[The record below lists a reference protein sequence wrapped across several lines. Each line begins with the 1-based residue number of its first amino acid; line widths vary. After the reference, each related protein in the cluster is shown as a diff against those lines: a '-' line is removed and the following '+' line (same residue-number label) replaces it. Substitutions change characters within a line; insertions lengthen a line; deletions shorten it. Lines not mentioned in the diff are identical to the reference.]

1 MPLLVSH
8 NQRLALENRHLCDH
22 GQFDSQS
29 FLFLLGK
36 LLLRLTLLALLG
48 LTLLRLIRL
57 IQLGLLLLG
66 LLLLG
71 LILLGLLL
79 QGLGNATWCYMGGR
93 LVTMTVRY
101 VKKNVTH

>member
-8 NQRLALENRHLCDH
+8 NQRLILENRHLCNH
-22 GQFDSQS
+22 GQLGSQS
-29 FLFLLGK
+29 FLFLLGN
-36 LLLRLTLLALLG
+36 LLIRLTLLALLG
-48 LTLLRLIRL
+48 LILLRLTL
-57 IQLGLLLLG
+57 LGILLLG

-71 LILLGLLL
+71 LLMLGLLL

-101 VKKNVTH
+101 V

>member
-48 LTLLRLIRL
+48 LTLLRLI
-57 IQLGLLLLG
+57 LLTLLV
-66 LLLLG
+66 LL
-71 LILLGLLL
+71 LLGLLL
-79 QGLGNATWCYMGGR
+79 QGLGDATWCYMNRGS
-93 LVTMTVRY
+93 VTMTVRFE
-101 VKKNVTH
+101 